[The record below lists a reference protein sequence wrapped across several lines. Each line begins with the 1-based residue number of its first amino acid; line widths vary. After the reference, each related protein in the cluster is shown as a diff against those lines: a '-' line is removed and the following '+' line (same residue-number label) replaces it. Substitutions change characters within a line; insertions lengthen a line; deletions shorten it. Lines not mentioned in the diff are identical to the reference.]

1 MVRGDDTCWDC
12 YSFHA
17 VALLLALFA
26 QLYHC
31 VIRILK
37 VRQSWSN
44 LWANL
49 VINIMR
55 CQSYDKNGETCDGN
69 WPLTWPG
76 GPGSSAFRLR
86 PIKIFENETLKKK
99 EKVSIPR
106 SIKTKCHSMLTRWAA
121 GLSIFGLS
129 SDQPPVVGVV
139 MSYFPG
145 IVVKTQE
152 HKESNI
158 FEKCDFSI
166 NVFYKINFWPILEKF
181 LQNIDFLQP
190 NSN

>member
-1 MVRGDDTCWDC
+1 MQ
-12 YSFHA
+12 
-17 VALLLALFA
+17 LLHTFCTFCTILS
-26 QLYHC
+26 QG
-31 VIRILK
+31 VIRFLN

-121 GLSIFGLS
+121 GLSIFGLG

-145 IVVKTQE
+145 MVVKTRE

-158 FEKCDFSI
+158 FEKCDFAI
-166 NVFYKINFWPILEKF
+166 NVFYNIKVIAKHRFSSTQLKLINDL
-181 LQNIDFLQP
+181 NNP
-190 NSN
+190 NPTRNKMT